1 MADLEERSKVG
12 GLGFRLGGFQFSAAV
27 TDRMIDDVFRLR
39 FQSYIKDYRM
49 APAADFPD
57 QKHADPYDAHALHA
71 LAQDEKGNA
80 VGTVRM
86 VLNSP
91 AGFQCLDAAAPEHR
105 AKLGG
110 SKKIVE
116 ISRLALAQ
124 PFAGAYGDVWSAL
137 LSVPLPPMPAPVEP
151 YTPRD
156 RRRGAVILLGL
167 FRMVYRLS
175 QRLRITGWC
184 FMAHPSVAAVY
195 TRHGAPMHA
204 LGPVVASLGQRAAHL
219 VRFQEMER
227 YLFDFNRIR
236 AVAMDLKSYNQS

>member
-1 MADLEERSKVG
+1 MDERSRVA
-12 GLGFRLGGFQFSAAV
+12 GLGFRLGGFQFTAA
-27 TDRMIDDVFRLR
+27 TTEQTMDNVFRLR
-39 FQSYIKDYRM
+39 FQSYVQDFHM

-57 QKHADPYDAHALHA
+57 QKHLDPYDVHALHA
-71 LAQDEKGNA
+71 LAQDEKGRP

-91 AGFQCLDAAAPEHR
+91 SGFQCLDAAAPEHR

-137 LSVPLPPMPAPVEP
+137 LSVPLPPVPAPAVP

-167 FRMVYRLS
+167 FRMVYRMS

-184 FMAHPSVAAVY
+184 FLAYPAVAAVY

-204 LGPVVASLGQRAAHL
+204 LGPVAPSLGQRAPHL

-227 YLFDFNRIR
+227 YLFDFPRIR
-236 AVAMDLKSYNQS
+236 AVAEDLKIQNRH